1 LIPFSPLLH
10 VLKRRHGSVAD
21 GSCAVLIPHE
31 IEAQEEIVMKFNSAR
46 TLVVLNVTLAAAM
59 IPLQAQASHCSTA
72 ATAGNWAYT
81 YTDTVFTQNG
91 PLPAASVGHYSQ
103 DAAGNVTGSQ
113 ARSVAGSAAIEEI
126 SGTLSVNGDCT
137 ATATINVFVNGQLQ
151 RTAVLAL
158 VYDSNG
164 NHVRMIFQSLTL
176 PDGTNV
182 PVVLTVDGNR
192 LAIKD

>member
-1 LIPFSPLLH
+1 
-10 VLKRRHGSVAD
+10 
-21 GSCAVLIPHE
+21 
-31 IEAQEEIVMKFNSAR
+31 MKFNSAR
-46 TLVVLNVTLAAAM
+46 TLVVLNAALAAAM
-59 IPLQAQASHCSTA
+59 IPLQAQRSHCSTA
-72 ATAGNWAYT
+72 ATAGDWAYT
-81 YTDTVFTQNG
+81 YTGTVFTQNG

-113 ARSVAGSAAIEEI
+113 ARSVAGSAGIEEI

-137 ATATINVFVNGQLQ
+137 ATATISVFVNGNLQ
-151 RTAVLAL
+151 RTSVLAL

-164 NHVRMIFQSLTL
+164 NHVRMIFQSLAL